1 MEKNLLFIT
10 ARLPWPVD
18 GGRKMSLNYYC
29 RGLHEKFG
37 YDVYLYCFLEDG
49 QKYDG
54 NCPDYIKDVF
64 IAEDINIGD
73 KVCNLLFKTFTG
85 TAWPVQCSLYYN
97 NRNLKKIKEIC
108 NQIKPK
114 VVFTEMIRTATYFK
128 AFAGDGVLAI
138 ANLDDLLSKRYLRQA
153 QTIRSKANIAGA
165 YAERLPKL
173 INKIIVNPIIKN
185 TFLKFE
191 SKRCQKWERKYY
203 ELYDYSMFT
212 SPIEVNEMNKAMHA
226 DKAITLSVG
235 IDYDLFAR
243 EIPGLKKEKNTL
255 SYVGNFKVAANS
267 DTLKMICEEVLP
279 FLKHDYK
286 LYVIGSC
293 PDELKAKYSSSRIV
307 FTGRV
312 KDLAENIRKTEIFLS
327 PISYGTGIK
336 TKIVEAMSMGMPIVT
351 NNVGVEGIAANSGK
365 EIIIA
370 DEYKDIAEAVDEL
383 FENPIKREQIGKL
396 AQEFAY
402 KNFRW
407 EVVYKSFERVGL

>member
-1 MEKNLLFIT
+1 
-10 ARLPWPVD
+10 
-18 GGRKMSLNYYC
+18 
-29 RGLHEKFG
+29 
-37 YDVYLYCFLEDG
+37 
-49 QKYDG
+49 
-54 NCPDYIKDVF
+54 
-64 IAEDINIGD
+64 
-73 KVCNLLFKTFTG
+73 
-85 TAWPVQCSLYYN
+85 
-97 NRNLKKIKEIC
+97 
-108 NQIKPK
+108 
-114 VVFTEMIRTATYFK
+114 
-128 AFAGDGVLAI
+128 
-138 ANLDDLLSKRYLRQA
+138 
-153 QTIRSKANIAGA
+153 
-165 YAERLPKL
+165 
-173 INKIIVNPIIKN
+173 
-185 TFLKFE
+185 
-191 SKRCQKWERKYY
+191 
-203 ELYDYSMFT
+203 
-212 SPIEVNEMNKAMHA
+212 MNKAMHA

-293 PDELKAKYSSSRIV
+293 PDELKTKYSSSRIV